1 MARLYNGFN
10 ALALGQAINNTNN
23 DIHNR
28 RMTGL
33 QMLGSSLQDLARA
46 HKEEEEKQAQKQSA
60 LDFLT
65 GNGMSQESAQAMV
78 NSGIAPGEL
87 TMYMRGQL
95 DKKADTAD
103 QRAYEEKMY
112 GIKRADS
119 VADQKAGFEHAEKM
133 FDKSSKQNTLIS
145 SLGQIFGLLGSIN
158 AKDWGNSIKGEERY
172 RDALEALNELAAQ
185 NPELAPLA
193 KMVANNSPFAKGPS
207 EVDLD
212 TDRGLENELNDLD
225 SMLYGGTY
233 DEDIQDYMKY
243 HKDDSDEQKNNYFKY
258 LQDNNKF
265 SYMLSRPDLFGDVL
279 AGYTANADNKKL
291 SKHLLLQKAI
301 GSNTTLPQR
310 DREIKKKNYDK
321 MVANAKKKIEN
332 YANNRVN
339 ADFSDEEIKA
349 LWEEPRY
356 REVLLRKYG
365 QQKIKD
371 LKLEG

>member
-10 ALALGQAINNTNN
+10 ALALGSAINNTNN
-23 DIHNR
+23 NVHNN

-33 QMLGSSLQDLARA
+33 QMLGSSLQDVARA
-46 HKEEEEKQAQKQSA
+46 KKEEDEKQAQKKSA
-60 LDFLT
+60 MDFLT
-65 GNGMSQESAQAMV
+65 GNGMSEADATALA
-78 NSGIAPGEL
+78 NSGVAPGEL
-87 TMYMRGQL
+87 AMYMRGQL

-103 QRAYEEKMY
+103 QRSYEEKIY
-112 GIKRADS
+112 GIKRADAI
-119 VADQKAGFEHAEKM
+119 ADQKAGFEHAEKM
-133 FDKSSKQNTLIS
+133 FDKSSKQNILIS
-145 SLGQIFGLLGSIN
+145 TLGQIFGLLGSIN

-193 KMVANNSPFAKGPS
+193 KMVANNSPFAKGTS

-212 TDRGLENELNDLD
+212 NDRGLKNELNDLD
-225 SMLYGGTY
+225 SFLYGGTY

-265 SYMLSRPDLFGDVL
+265 SYMLSRPDLFGDAL

-301 GSNTTLPQR
+301 GNNTTAPQR
-310 DREIKKKNYDK
+310 NRQIDLENYDK
-321 MVANAKKKIEN
+321 MVADAQKKLDN
-332 YANNRVN
+332 YANNRIP

-349 LWEEPRY
+349 LWKTPKNRG
-356 REVLLRKYG
+356 VLRRKYG
-365 QQKIKD
+365 QKIKD